1 MGGQQNVTGAKWM
14 LSGKRMNTKSSM
26 GLIRFMNLEKKEIAF
41 SNRAAMR
48 PVERLHPPPKSD
60 TQLQ

>member
-1 MGGQQNVTGAKWM
+1 VTGAKWM

-48 PVERLHPPPKSD
+48 PVERLHPPAKSD